1 VPINFR
7 ENLPER
13 GKMKSIFISPFRF
26 YLVFFAVSITF
37 CSLGGRLVYL
47 QVFKANDFAEFA
59 QGARKNFVT
68 LKARRGDIVDRKGN
82 LLATTRS
89 VVNVGMDPHSIEE
102 EDFSKFAELSQ
113 LLEIPVSEIEE
124 AASNKIR
131 KGTQFNGEI
140 KKVRWVKLKEEV
152 DEGTYRKIELL
163 NIDGVYGN
171 HKHSRLYP
179 GNRLGSHILGYL
191 NKEGLATMGVER
203 FTDYY
208 LKGQD
213 GWKES
218 EKDGKRR
225 EMPQHRTLEVSPKNG
240 LNVELTIDWMIQDM
254 VEKEL
259 ARIVEDYNPLS
270 ASMIVSEPRTGSI
283 LALANVPDFDPN
295 FYNKSDMSSQRN
307 RALADLYEP
316 GSTFKIV
323 AVSGCMNDGIVGP
336 KDIIDCSVS
345 SIHKGTKRLR
355 LPGDHHPLGKISV
368 KEVVQKSSNRGAA
381 QLGIKLGSQRLYDYC
396 RAFGFGQKTEFGIGG
411 ERKGILHHPKNWDGL
426 TITRLPMGHAVSAT
440 AIQVHSAMSAVAN
453 GGVLMKPKFINRIF
467 DEEGKTVTPFN
478 ARPVRRV
485 IEVGV
490 AKSLTEMLVS
500 VVSNEGTAR
509 KARVNG
515 FDVAGKT
522 GTTQKIINGK
532 YSRSHHVGSFV
543 GFFPAEK
550 PRIVI
555 TVVVDEA
562 KMKRGMLGYGGTVAA
577 PAFQN
582 VAKQIISYL
591 GIQPKKEEIK
601 VAVNLR
607 NNRQE
612 L

>member
-1 VPINFR
+1 
-7 ENLPER
+7 
-13 GKMKSIFISPFRF
+13 
-26 YLVFFAVSITF
+26 
-37 CSLGGRLVYL
+37 
-47 QVFKANDFAEFA
+47 
-59 QGARKNFVT
+59 
-68 LKARRGDIVDRKGN
+68 
-82 LLATTRS
+82 
-89 VVNVGMDPHSIEE
+89 
-102 EDFSKFAELSQ
+102 
-113 LLEIPVSEIEE
+113 
-124 AASNKIR
+124 
-131 KGTQFNGEI
+131 
-140 KKVRWVKLKEEV
+140 
-152 DEGTYRKIELL
+152 
-163 NIDGVYGN
+163 
-171 HKHSRLYP
+171 
-179 GNRLGSHILGYL
+179 
-191 NKEGLATMGVER
+191 
-203 FTDYY
+203 
-208 LKGQD
+208 
-213 GWKES
+213 
-218 EKDGKRR
+218 
-225 EMPQHRTLEVSPKNG
+225 
-240 LNVELTIDWMIQDM
+240 
-254 VEKEL
+254 
-259 ARIVEDYNPLS
+259 
-270 ASMIVSEPRTGSI
+270 
-283 LALANVPDFDPN
+283 
-295 FYNKSDMSSQRN
+295 
-307 RALADLYEP
+307 
-316 GSTFKIV
+316 
-323 AVSGCMNDGIVGP
+323 
-336 KDIIDCSVS
+336 
-345 SIHKGTKRLR
+345 
-355 LPGDHHPLGKISV
+355 
-368 KEVVQKSSNRGAA
+368 
-381 QLGIKLGSQRLYDYC
+381 
-396 RAFGFGQKTEFGIGG
+396 
-411 ERKGILHHPKNWDGL
+411 
-426 TITRLPMGHAVSAT
+426 MGHAVSAT

>member
-1 VPINFR
+1 
-7 ENLPER
+7 
-13 GKMKSIFISPFRF
+13 
-26 YLVFFAVSITF
+26 
-37 CSLGGRLVYL
+37 
-47 QVFKANDFAEFA
+47 
-59 QGARKNFVT
+59 
-68 LKARRGDIVDRKGN
+68 
-82 LLATTRS
+82 
-89 VVNVGMDPHSIEE
+89 
-102 EDFSKFAELSQ
+102 
-113 LLEIPVSEIEE
+113 
-124 AASNKIR
+124 
-131 KGTQFNGEI
+131 
-140 KKVRWVKLKEEV
+140 
-152 DEGTYRKIELL
+152 
-163 NIDGVYGN
+163 
-171 HKHSRLYP
+171 
-179 GNRLGSHILGYL
+179 
-191 NKEGLATMGVER
+191 
-203 FTDYY
+203 
-208 LKGQD
+208 
-213 GWKES
+213 
-218 EKDGKRR
+218 
-225 EMPQHRTLEVSPKNG
+225 
-240 LNVELTIDWMIQDM
+240 
-254 VEKEL
+254 
-259 ARIVEDYNPLS
+259 
-270 ASMIVSEPRTGSI
+270 
-283 LALANVPDFDPN
+283 
-295 FYNKSDMSSQRN
+295 
-307 RALADLYEP
+307 
-316 GSTFKIV
+316 
-323 AVSGCMNDGIVGP
+323 VSGCMNDGIVGP

-345 SIHKGTKRLR
+345 SIQKGSKRLR

-396 RAFGFGQKTEFGIGG
+396 RAFGFGEKTELGIGG

-478 ARPVRRV
+478 SRPVRRV
-485 IEVGV
+485 IENSV

-509 KARVNG
+509 KARVSG

-522 GTTQKIINGK
+522 GTTQKIVNGK

-582 VAKQIISYL
+582 VAKKIISYL
-591 GIQPKKEEIK
+591 GIQSKKEEIK
-601 VAVNLR
+601 VAVNIR